1 MTSLETIVQKIRT
14 LKPELVSR
22 YYVSSIGLFGSVVRD
37 DFVPSKSDV
46 DIIVDFTRPVG
57 IEFIDLAE
65 FLEKNIDRKVDL
77 VSLKGI
83 KQKYYDQI
91 SKEIIY
97 V

>member
-1 MTSLETIVQKIRT
+1 MI
-14 LKPELVSR
+14 SR
-22 YYVSSIGLFGSVVRD
+22 YYVRSIGLFGSVVRD
-37 DFVPSKSDV
+37 DFSPANSDI
-46 DIIVDFTRPVG
+46 DIIVDFSRPVG

-83 KQKYYDQI
+83 KPKYYDQI

>member
-1 MTSLETIVQKIRT
+1 MLASFKQHLM
-14 LKPELVSR
+14 
-22 YYVSSIGLFGSVVRD
+22 VRD
-37 DFVPSKSDV
+37 DFSPANSDI
-46 DIIVDFTRPVG
+46 DIIVDFSRPVG

-83 KQKYYDQI
+83 KPKYYDQI

>member
-1 MTSLETIVQKIRT
+1 M
-14 LKPELVSR
+14 
-22 YYVSSIGLFGSVVRD
+22 
-37 DFVPSKSDV
+37 DFS
-46 DIIVDFTRPVG
+46 RPVG

-83 KQKYYDQI
+83 KPKYYDQI